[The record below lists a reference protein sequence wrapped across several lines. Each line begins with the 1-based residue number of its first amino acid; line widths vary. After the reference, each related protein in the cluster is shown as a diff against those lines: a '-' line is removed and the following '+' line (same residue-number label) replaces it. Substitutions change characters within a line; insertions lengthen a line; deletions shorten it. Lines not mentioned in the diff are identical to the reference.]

1 MSEVSIVASPLVLS
15 YSYSSYFTDTYF
27 SRNRNKGETLDN
39 QSMNHK
45 SLKKER
51 IKKQFYYI
59 LSDQPKSRESQA
71 LKGIQTMIKY
81 TLSVHLAHPL

>member
-1 MSEVSIVASPLVLS
+1 
-15 YSYSSYFTDTYF
+15 
-27 SRNRNKGETLDN
+27 
-39 QSMNHK
+39 MNHK

-81 TLSVHLAHPL
+81 TLSVCTPTMKYT